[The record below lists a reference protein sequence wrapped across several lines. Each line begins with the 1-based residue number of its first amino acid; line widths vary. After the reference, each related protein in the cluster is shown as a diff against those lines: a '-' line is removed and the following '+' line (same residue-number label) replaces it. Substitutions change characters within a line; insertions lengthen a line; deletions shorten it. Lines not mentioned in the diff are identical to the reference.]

1 MKLWENTPL
10 FNPEYGDEQPELHF
24 LPAKAE
30 HPVGCVIICAGGS
43 YRIRAYHEAY
53 PYAEVLNA
61 AGIHAA
67 VLDYRVAPYHYPAQ
81 LYDVQRAIRTVRY
94 HAEEWNVLPD
104 KIGVCGSS
112 AGGHLAVMA
121 AEHFDSGKD
130 DGDEIDKV
138 SCRPDAAVLCYA
150 VATLGKYTDR
160 ETAENITGGDRSLRA
175 RLTGEKNVP
184 DDCPPIFIWHT
195 IGDGAVSVENAILMT
210 RALDK
215 KKIPFEAH
223 LFPEGG
229 HGMGL
234 ARESA
239 PHTAQWSGLLIKWLE
254 FNGFKGE
261 NA

>member
-1 MKLWENTPL
+1 MKLWENAPL
-10 FNPEYGDEQPELHF
+10 YNPEYGDEQPELHF

-104 KIGVCGSS
+104 KIGICGSS

-121 AEHFDSGKD
+121 AEHFDYGKD
-130 DGDEIDKV
+130 DGDEIDKM

-150 VATLGKYTDR
+150 VATLGEYTHAG
-160 ETAENITGGDRSLRA
+160 TKKNITLGDEALA
-175 RLTGEKNVP
+175 LKLTGEKNVP
-184 DDCPPIFIWHT
+184 DDCPPMFIWHT
-195 IGDGAVSVENAILMT
+195 AEDAIVPVPNSLLM
-210 RALDK
+210 ALALSE
-215 KKIPFEAH
+215 KKIPYEMH
-223 LFPEGG
+223 IFPEGW
-229 HGMGL
+229 HGVGL
-234 ARESA
+234 CEETF
-239 PHTAQWSGLLIKWLE
+239 PHTAQWSALLVKWLE
-254 FNGFKGE
+254 KLGF
-261 NA
+261 